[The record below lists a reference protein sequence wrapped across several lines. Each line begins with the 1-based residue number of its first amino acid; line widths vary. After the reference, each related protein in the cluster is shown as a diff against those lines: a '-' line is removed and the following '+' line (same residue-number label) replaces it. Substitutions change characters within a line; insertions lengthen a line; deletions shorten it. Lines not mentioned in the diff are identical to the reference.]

1 MRKFTKYPSNYVKAS
16 YGDDSVTIE
25 YAVEIYLRD
34 ATFPRGSKFWKQL
47 DVYSTYEQAKNYCL
61 ANPLTESDE
70 FYVIRAIDYDVE
82 EGFEV
87 SSEIIE
93 EFD

>member
-1 MRKFTKYPSNYVKAS
+1 MRQFTKYPQGYVKAS
-16 YGDDSVTIE
+16 SDDSVTTE

-34 ATFPRGSKFWKQL
+34 ANSPRGSKFWKQV
-47 DVYSTYEQAKNYCL
+47 DVHSTYEQAKKYCL
-61 ANPLTESDE
+61 ANPLSDPDE
-70 FYVIRAIDYDVE
+70 FYVIRAIDYDAE

-87 SSEIIE
+87 SSEIVE

>member
-1 MRKFTKYPSNYVKAS
+1 MRKFTKYPSNKIMAS
-16 YGDDSVTIE
+16 YGDDSVFTE

-34 ATFPRGSKFWKQL
+34 DSPRGSRFWEQI
-47 DVYSTYEQAKNYCL
+47 DVYNTYEEAKNYIL
-61 ANPLTESDE
+61 SNPLTEPDE
-70 FYVIRAIDYDVE
+70 FYVIRAIDYDAE

-87 SSEIIE
+87 STEIIE